1 VIYDRERIF
10 VCLSSQSE
18 QTDRIGPKPPGLPE
32 KRINPDPD
40 YEVIDFSSQQYS
52 NAAPVKATKDIM
64 QRNPAE
70 VGLKCELCGTIGPVI
85 KCEQCVKNL
94 FCYTCDDM
102 FHRHPKRQN
111 HLRKVKRTLMFKI
124 FISFILIFPSH
135 TARRARQCSSSIAS
149 KIVSAASSAS
159 PASTA
164 QPKKLSVESDA
175 REKRPGMPSVLSKP
189 ISSSKHCEET
199 LAVNIN

>member
-1 VIYDRERIF
+1 MIW
-10 VCLSSQSE
+10 CLLFTQTLLQSE
-18 QTDRIGPKPPGLPE
+18 QTDRIGPQPPALPN
-32 KRINPDPD
+32 KKNNPDPD

-52 NAAPVKATKDIM
+52 NAAPAKIVKDIM

-111 HLRKVKRTLMFKI
+111 HLRKVRNFL
-124 FISFILIFPSH
+124 
-135 TARRARQCSSSIAS
+135 
-149 KIVSAASSAS
+149 
-159 PASTA
+159 
-164 QPKKLSVESDA
+164 
-175 REKRPGMPSVLSKP
+175 
-189 ISSSKHCEET
+189 
-199 LAVNIN
+199 

>member
-1 VIYDRERIF
+1 MKIF
-10 VCLSSQSE
+10 SQSE
-18 QTDRIGPKPPGLPE
+18 QTDRIGPQPPPLP
-32 KRINPDPD
+32 KKINPDPD

-52 NAAPVKATKDIM
+52 NAAPTKKDIM

-111 HLRKVKRTLMFKI
+111 HLRKVRISLRSFFVK
-124 FISFILIFPSH
+124 FISFITIVISFSALSLATLSPRCHQKCQHFHKRLYRPLVAIE
-135 TARRARQCSSSIAS
+135 RAACRVQC
-149 KIVSAASSAS
+149 
-159 PASTA
+159 
-164 QPKKLSVESDA
+164 PK
-175 REKRPGMPSVLSKP
+175 
-189 ISSSKHCEET
+189 EET
-199 LAVNIN
+199 RYAL